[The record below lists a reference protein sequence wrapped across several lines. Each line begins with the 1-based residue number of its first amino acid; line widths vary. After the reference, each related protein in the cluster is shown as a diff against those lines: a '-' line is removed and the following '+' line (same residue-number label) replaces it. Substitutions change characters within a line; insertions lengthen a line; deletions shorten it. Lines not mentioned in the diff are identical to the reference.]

1 MDGRPR
7 KATVRTT
14 LFAHLETWRPYTAFY
29 VGLAG
34 LAGAGLTDADA
45 DGRRLAVAWGVPT
58 LAWIGGL
65 YGGDYF
71 DRDLD
76 RIAKPHRPIPSGR
89 IAARTAWVALWVC
102 VTVGATLAAVV
113 NPRTALIAAAA
124 LACGIA
130 YSRALKAYGV
140 AGNLVRGAMMAGA
153 VVFGAMTV
161 QPWPGPEVLLPALGL
176 WAHDV
181 ATNLVGTIRDVEGD
195 RAGGY
200 RTVPVRRGVRV
211 AGLLAAGCFAVALLA
226 ALATLLERPNDG
238 AIALLVAATV
248 AGGVAFGLLAGADP
262 GDPDGHRAAA
272 LRAHS
277 VLLTERVLLAS
288 ALIAVGLGGRE
299 GLLAAGLAVPA
310 TVLAER
316 ALRGRHERTGIEES
330 AEENTVT
337 PADVDAYVD
346 AQLAAIA
353 RRPSPLRGL
362 DTWRRDIRIALRDP
376 AHHVRLVTGD
386 GLIRRAGPAEEF
398 VLPVVTVTTS
408 GDVFRDIFLTRRSN
422 PRRAFLLGRL
432 RFDGSAADMV
442 HANGI
447 FAEFLRTGT
456 KTAAVVREPA
466 PEPVFELASTMPAR
480 VVISDTTLR
489 DGEQMPGVAFDTAT
503 KVRIARLLD
512 DLGVGVIEAGFPAV
526 SAAEAA
532 AVREVAGLGLSA
544 VTQAIARPLEADID
558 AAAATGVDTV
568 AIFVGTSDPHVLR
581 KLRTTRTALI
591 GRVVTAVAHARAAG
605 LGVVFAAEDAVR
617 TDPRYLVDV
626 YTAAVEAGADAVG
639 VADTAG
645 IAHPARFAAV
655 VRTVAAAVPV
665 PIGVHCHDD
674 LGLATANTLAGVA
687 AGASGAQGSVLG
699 VGERAGNAA
708 LEEIA
713 LALEVAHG
721 VPTGLNLRV
730 LPELAAVVSRA
741 AGLAV
746 PVNKPVLGG
755 HAFVH
760 ESGLHVDGLLRDP
773 ATYEPY
779 PPELIGATRRIV
791 LGKHSGRSCVQSV
804 LDRHGLELSRE
815 RVDELVAYVKAA
827 GGPVAPEDLITR
839 ATALPLAEVGR

>member
-1 MDGRPR
+1 MESRRPHSTVR
-7 KATVRTT
+7 TVRTT
-14 LFAHLETWRPYTAFY
+14 LFAHLETWRPYTAAY

-34 LAGAGLTDADA
+34 LAGAGLTDGDA
-45 DGRRLAVAWGVPT
+45 EGWRYAVAWGVPT

-89 IAARTAWVALWVC
+89 ISPRTAWVALWVC
-102 VTVGATLAAVV
+102 VFTGAVLAAVA
-113 NPRTALIAAAA
+113 NPRTALVAAAA

-130 YSRALKAYGV
+130 YSKAFKAYGI
-140 AGNLVRGAMMAGA
+140 AGNLVRGAMMAGT

-181 ATNLVGTIRDVEGD
+181 ATNLIGTIRDVEGD

-200 RTVPVRRGVRV
+200 RTVPVRRGVVV
-211 AGLLAAGCFAVALLA
+211 AAWIAAGCFAVAVGSVVV
-226 ALATLLERPNDG
+226 TLIGRSNGG
-238 AIALLVAATV
+238 AVALLTAATV
-248 AGGVAFGLLAGADP
+248 LGGLAFGLLAGADP
-262 GDPDGHRAAA
+262 DDPVGHRAAA

-277 VLLTERVLLAS
+277 VLLSERVLLAS
-288 ALIAVGLGGRE
+288 TLIAIGLGGAA
-299 GLLAAGLAVPA
+299 GLLAAALAVPA
-310 TVLAER
+310 TVFAER
-316 ALRGRHERTGIEES
+316 VLRKRHERTDTTDGT
-330 AEENTVT
+330 AVT
-337 PADVDAYVD
+337 ADDVDAYVD
-346 AQLAAIA
+346 AQLAAIE
-353 RRPSPLRGL
+353 RRPAPLRGL
-362 DTWRRDIRIALRDP
+362 DTWNRDIHIALRDP
-376 AHHVRLVTGD
+376 AHEVRLISGA
-386 GLIRRAGPAEEF
+386 GRIRRATPGEEPG
-398 VLPVVTVTTS
+398 LPVVTITTS

-422 PRRAFLLGRL
+422 PRRAFLLRRL
-432 RFDGSAADMV
+432 QFDGSAADMV
-442 HANGI
+442 HANGV
-447 FAEFLRTGT
+447 FAEFLRSG
-456 KTAAVVREPA
+456 KTATTVIGEPA
-466 PEPVFELASTMPAR
+466 PEPVFDVESTMPAR

-544 VTQAIARPLEADID
+544 VTQAIARPLPADID

-568 AIFVGTSDPHVLR
+568 AIFVGTSDAHVLR
-581 KLRTTRTALI
+581 KLRTTRAALLQK
-591 GRVVTAVAHARAAG
+591 VVTAVAHAKAAG

-617 TDPRYLVDV
+617 TDPRYLIDV
-626 YTAAVEAGADAVG
+626 YTAAVDAGADAVG

-655 VRTVAAAVPV
+655 VRAVAAAVPV

-713 LALEVAHG
+713 LALEIAHG
-721 VPTGLNLRV
+721 VPTGLDLRV
-730 LPELAAVVSRA
+730 LPKLAAVVSQA
-741 AGLAV
+741 AGLPV

-804 LDRHGLELSRE
+804 LDEHGLRLPRE
-815 RVDELVAYVKAA
+815 RVDELVAHVKAA
-827 GGPVAPEDLITR
+827 GGPVTPEDLVIR
-839 ATALPLAEVGR
+839 ANALTLAEVGQ